1 MKIAKSTYLF
11 IFTLVLAAWYLFI
24 GIYLNQL
31 GYYNQESLFY
41 IEKTKIVFEG
51 LGNRLKVMGLTA
63 PLLPFYSSLIFSS
76 VNSYLAPVIASALGT
91 AGFFYLI
98 SRSFLIRVKDDFYL
112 IMVAVLF
119 VLHPGIIYMA
129 CSGKAIYLVVICV
142 YLFFLNL
149 LKFYRSNTT
158 FHISIASMC
167 LVTLIF
173 CDYRFIWLTLFFI
186 PLVLSITLASLN
198 LGEKESIFRLFM
210 SFNSPSLRR
219 KLINKTFAIYIILF
233 ILPVVSLICYKLLNQ
248 THASDYN
255 YFMESPLATWNV
267 LVDKL
272 NYDTT
277 VTAVNYQLPELS
289 ILVSLRVIYFC
300 PLILFGLYLLRESTY
315 HVLTVITLF
324 AFVEFLHIKYDK
336 LFLTYQYYLI
346 FLFVALLCIIFKV
359 HTIKNKLAVKV
370 GLACVIVLQLYTGY
384 TFLTNSLIT
393 DERRFITTLNR
404 LEPNADQSESKEIA
418 AYINSLPDGTHILMD
433 DAVSYPIVAFTNN
446 IKKLTLPYQLDSFL
460 SAIETPYKYDDYILV
475 ATAKNPFAGYTQL
488 SDKYIPEIRRLN
500 SGVNYKRAYET
511 DGWILYKVVTLQ

>member
-11 IFTLVLAAWYLFI
+11 IFTLVLAAWYLVI
-24 GIYLNQL
+24 GIYLNKL

-51 LGNRLKVMGLTA
+51 VGNRLKVMGLTA
-63 PLLPFYSSLIFSS
+63 PLLPFYSTFVFSS
-76 VNSYLAPVIASALGT
+76 INSYLAPVIASSLGT
-91 AGFFYLI
+91 AGLFYII
-98 SRSFLIRVKDDFYL
+98 SRSFNIRVKDDFYL
-112 IMVAVLF
+112 VMVAFLF
-119 VLHPGIIYMA
+119 LLHPGIIYMA

-158 FHISIASMC
+158 FHVSIASMC
-167 LVTLIF
+167 LVMLIF

-219 KLINKTFAIYIILF
+219 KLINKTFAIYVILF
-233 ILPVVSLICYKLLNQ
+233 ILPIASLICYKLLNQ
-248 THASDYN
+248 THASDLN
-255 YFMESPLATWNV
+255 YFIESPLATWTV

-315 HVLTVITLF
+315 QVLTILTLF

-336 LFLTYQYYLI
+336 LFLTYQYYLV

-359 HTIKNKLAVKV
+359 HTIRKKNAVKI
-370 GLACVIVLQLYTGY
+370 GLSMVILLQLYTGY
-384 TFLTNSLIT
+384 IFLKNSLIT
-393 DERRFITTLNR
+393 DERRFITTLTER
-404 LEPNADQSESKEIA
+404 KPNDDQAESREIA
-418 AYINSLPDGTHILMD
+418 AYINSLPQGMHVLMD
-433 DAVSYPIVAFTNN
+433 DAVAYPIAAFSNN
-446 IKKLTLPYQLDSFL
+446 IKQLTLPYQLDQFL
-460 SAIETPYKYDDYILV
+460 SAIETPYRYDDYILI
-475 ATAKNPFAGYTQL
+475 ATPKNPFTGYTQL
-488 SDKYIPEIRRLN
+488 NDKYIPEIRRLN
-500 SGVNYKRAYET
+500 SGVNYKRVYET
-511 DGWILYKVVTLQ
+511 DGWILYKVVSTQ